1 MENQQV
7 IDLVRGLFVKVISY
21 DRLALVDTLNND
33 GFSISTNADEETLI
47 NTSLTAIQVSQKF
60 RDDLAQLMIKYADSG
75 KNYKSFAPYQNDLTE
90 SLAPQQIMGNEP
102 LPDNVF
108 FKAPL
113 FTK

>member
-21 DRLALVDTLNND
+21 DRLALVDTLNKD
-33 GFSISTNADEETLI
+33 GFSVSANADEETLI
-47 NTSLTAIQVSQKF
+47 NTALTAMQSSEKF
-60 RDDLAQLMIKYADSG
+60 RNDLANLMLKYAESG
-75 KNYKSFAPYQNDLTE
+75 TNYKSFAPYQNDLTE
-90 SLAPQQIMGNEP
+90 TLAPQQIMGNET

-108 FKAPL
+108 YKAPL